1 MTYISAETLTTWLV
15 DDIIRDQYFTGIDP
29 VIVIQTYLLKFYDN
43 TVRVHI
49 QLSMNGTLE
58 TWFSVM
64 LEIHVIY
71 HRFHNYWVNI
81 NIILFH
87 AIENNLPTIGDPFIE
102 ISAPLDVISNISAPT
117 FIELCAVILTIQSL
131 SVFLWRL

>member
-71 HRFHNYWVNI
+71 HRFHNY
-81 NIILFH
+81 
-87 AIENNLPTIGDPFIE
+87 
-102 ISAPLDVISNISAPT
+102 
-117 FIELCAVILTIQSL
+117 
-131 SVFLWRL
+131 